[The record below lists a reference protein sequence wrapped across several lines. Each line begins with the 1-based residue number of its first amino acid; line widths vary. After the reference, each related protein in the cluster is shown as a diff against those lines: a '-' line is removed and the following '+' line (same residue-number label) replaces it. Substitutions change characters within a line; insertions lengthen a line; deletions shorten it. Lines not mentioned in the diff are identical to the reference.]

1 MFYAQKTEE
10 LKMYASENVKMVLVN
25 AVVISVS
32 WLGLIW
38 RKHVCA
44 IVIAIVLALSEVTFL
59 LHFCSY
65 PTCGR
70 QADDAIQKSRK
81 HAT

>member
-32 WLGLIW
+32 
-38 RKHVCA
+38 
-44 IVIAIVLALSEVTFL
+44 
-59 LHFCSY
+59 
-65 PTCGR
+65 
-70 QADDAIQKSRK
+70 
-81 HAT
+81 